1 MNPTLDKS
9 VHLGSR
15 QVVFSQLA
23 IWLMVTG
30 LFANTLLK
38 HSIKEYGWI
47 ALLAFWGV
55 ITFVVSQFTFGEVTQ
70 SGLRYWRP
78 WGWQQLRWDEIEKF
92 EDRFR
97 LNGVVAIL
105 REVPIWRKRL
115 EFRGNSMLFRQ
126 KTIDKQAV
134 LVDFMN
140 ERCREA
146 HR

>member
-1 MNPTLDKS
+1 MPSMNPTLDKS

-38 HSIKEYGWI
+38 HSIKGYGWI

-126 KTIDKQAV
+126 KTI
-134 LVDFMN
+134 
-140 ERCREA
+140 
-146 HR
+146 